1 MTIQPVRG
9 TKDLFPED
17 YYFFNK
23 IVQTALSVARC
34 YGYLNMQTPIIEHSE
49 VFQRSLGETSD
60 VVSKEMYSFNTM
72 GGENITLRPEFTAG
86 IMRAVTSGGHIHA
99 MPQRLFCYGPLFRY
113 DRPQAGRQRQ
123 FHQINFENIG
133 ESSPESDAELI
144 KIAHDI
150 LADLGLSDYIKL
162 QLNSLGCTESREL
175 FHVKLKEY
183 LMKYESELSND
194 SQKRLHKN
202 PMRIL
207 DSKNENDQKIL
218 GGAPEI
224 SDCYTDESRKRF
236 DEVREMLEVLGI
248 KYEIDTKLVRGLDY
262 YCHTAFEFTTDKL
275 GAQATV
281 IGGGRYDG
289 LARIMSKYDLP
300 AIGFAGG
307 IERLAILY
315 SIVNSEDKATLDKI
329 NPHIAVIPVED
340 SAIKESYKIAAIL
353 RRGILP
359 SIIYSNGKMGKKIEK
374 AVNNGAMIAIFIGEN
389 EINTGL
395 YKLKNL
401 KSGMQEEVRYDT
413 ILERCKHLIS

>member
-1 MTIQPVRG
+1 MMIQPVRG

-23 IVQTALSVARC
+23 IVKMAQSVARC
-34 YGYLNMQTPIIEHSE
+34 YGYLSIQTPIIEHTE

-72 GGENITLRPEFTAG
+72 GGESITLRPEFTAG
-86 IMRAVTSGGHIHA
+86 IMRAVISGGHTQT
-99 MPQRLFCYGPLFRY
+99 MPQRLFCAGPLFRY

-133 ESSPESDAELI
+133 EATPEADAEMI
-144 KIAHDI
+144 KIASDI
-150 LADLGLSDYIKL
+150 LEGLGLREYTKL
-162 QLNSLGCTESREL
+162 QLNSLGCNESRAL
-175 FHVKLKEY
+175 YHMKLKEY
-183 LMKYESELSND
+183 LMKYESELSGD

-218 GGAPEI
+218 ENAPVI
-224 SDCYTDESRKRF
+224 SDYYTAESKNRF
-236 DEVREMLEVLGI
+236 DQLLEMLEIFGI
-248 KYEIDTKLVRGLDY
+248 KYVIDKKLVRGLDY

-289 LARIMSKYDLP
+289 LAKIISKYDLP

-315 SIVNSEDKATLDKI
+315 AHINPQDKATPDKI
-329 NPHIAVIPVED
+329 NKHIAVIPAED
-340 SAIKESYKIAAIL
+340 LAVKESYKIASHL
-353 RRGILP
+353 RSNNLP
-359 SIIYSNGKMGKKIEK
+359 SIIYNNGKMGKKIEK
-374 AVNNGAMIAIFIGEN
+374 AVNSGAIAAIFIGES
-389 EINTGL
+389 EIKTGL

-401 KSGMQEEVRYDT
+401 ESGMQEEIGYNDL
-413 ILERCKHLIS
+413 IQSCKLLIS